1 MKKNPKEITV
11 IIPSSLKELSRIERL
26 AGKIAREM
34 NLSEDQQ
41 DNFSIAVTEAVGNA
55 IIHGNKK
62 NPKKKVRI
70 IFTPGEDQIKVSVTD
85 QGKGFDL
92 NKISNPL
99 DPKNLMKES
108 GRGIFILKTLMDEVS
123 FSFSPKGTTVN
134 FVMKKRKQANTKNK

>member
-1 MKKNPKEITV
+1 MKENQMKETPQEISVTIT
-11 IIPSSLKELSRIERL
+11 SSLKELSGIERL
-26 AGKIAREM
+26 AGEVARKM

-70 IFTPGEDQIKVSVTD
+70 VFRLGKDKIKVSVTD
-85 QGKGFDL
+85 QGQGFEL
-92 NKISNPL
+92 NKITDPL

-134 FVMKKRKQANTKNK
+134 FVVKKRK

>member
-1 MKKNPKEITV
+1 MKKIPQEISVT
-11 IIPSSLKELSRIERL
+11 IPSSLKELSKIERL
-26 AGKIAREM
+26 AGEIARKM

-55 IIHGNKK
+55 ITHGNKK

-70 IFTPGEDQIKVSVTD
+70 VFRLGKDKIKVSVTD
-85 QGKGFDL
+85 QGQGFDL
-92 NKISNPL
+92 NKITDPL

-108 GRGIFILKTLMDEVS
+108 GRGIFILKRLMDKVS

-134 FVMKKRKQANTKNK
+134 FVMKKRK

>member
-1 MKKNPKEITV
+1 MKKNPQEITLT
-11 IIPSSLKELSRIERL
+11 IPSSLKELSKIERL
-26 AGKIAREM
+26 AGEIARGM

-55 IIHGNKK
+55 IIHGNKT
-62 NPKKKVRI
+62 NPKKKVQIVFRPKKDRI
-70 IFTPGEDQIKVSVTD
+70 EVSVTD
-85 QGKGFDL
+85 QGQGFDL

-134 FVMKKRKQANTKNK
+134 FVIKKRK